1 MSAFVIDT
9 DCMDRVVGA
18 LCARTQY
25 GPILPTFAGVHTQ
38 SSDGPTAIGRK
49 LFVMNVAGVL
59 DRYEDQQSDEY
70 AWVMTYRA
78 APCSRGPASFAELA
92 AGLKAL
98 HCLKYQASEGDIP
111 QAPIFKELEAAIG
124 QLADAAMGLSSDYE
138 QAPWG

>member
-1 MSAFVIDT
+1 MSAFVIDA
-9 DCMDRVVGA
+9 DCMDRAINA
-18 LCARTQY
+18 LCARTQH

-49 LFVMNVAGVL
+49 LFVMNVAAVL
-59 DRYEDQQSDEY
+59 DRYADQQSGEY

-78 APCSRGPASFAELA
+78 KGGSPAPASFAELA

-111 QAPIFKELEAAIG
+111 QAPIFKELEIAIG
-124 QLADAAMGLSSDYE
+124 TIADAAMGLSPDYAR
-138 QAPWG
+138 APWG